1 MNKPFLVTIAVLI
14 AACGI
19 LAFLWQGADKEAVK
33 LSGDLRT
40 EKAERVDLQGRYN
53 QLSGQ
58 FNTTVTA
65 QEQEIKTLKASMDLA
80 DSSIAQLLQQQQEID
95 ENLQIHQ
102 QDMVEAERKDKS
114 YADFR
119 QTPLHPAVCAKRGVC
134 D

>member
-40 EKAERVDLQGRYN
+40 EKAERVDLQDRYN

-58 FNTTVTA
+58 FNATVGDLRR
-65 QEQEIKTLKASMDLA
+65 EVNVLMLSRDLA
-80 DSSIAQLLQQQQEID
+80 DTAVVKLMQQQQQVD
-95 ENLQIHQ
+95 EDYHAHR
-102 QDMVEAERKDKS
+102 QDTVELERKDKS
-114 YADFR
+114 YAEYR
-119 QTPLHPAVCAKRGVC
+119 QEPLHPAVCAKRGVC
-134 D
+134 E